1 MSDTSRGP
9 GPAIVPANDTG
20 APDRPGLDPSVR
32 AAISEGLGDRRAAP
46 RTQVEEPCRV
56 LFGPHVLDG
65 VLRDVSAGGAMLRGV
80 PGLIAGDVVGL
91 TIPRLGDRRFVARV
105 RGITLLGAHLAL
117 ADEVEAAAWQAALG
131 PLVRNLAPPGG
142 T

>member
-9 GPAIVPANDTG
+9 GPAIVPANDTS
-20 APDRPGLDPSVR
+20 APDRPDADAAVR
-32 AAISEGLGDRRAAP
+32 AAIAEGLGDRRAAP
-46 RTQVEEPCRV
+46 RVLVEEPCRV

-80 PGLIAGDVVGL
+80 PGLIAGDLVGL
-91 TIPRLGDRRFVARV
+91 TVPRLGERRFVARV

-131 PLVRNLAPPGG
+131 PLVRTPAVRGG
-142 T
+142 A